1 MASHEGGQQINRADG
16 PDGADRIAIVLGALI
31 LMAVFL
37 DVLIY
42 GNEHVIFLG
51 KKMLEFIEWIAFWR

>member
-1 MASHEGGQQINRADG
+1 MTN
-16 PDGADRIAIVLGALI
+16 RIAIVFGALI
-31 LMAVFL
+31 LIAVIL

-51 KKMLEFIEWIAFWR
+51 KKMLEFIDWIAFWR